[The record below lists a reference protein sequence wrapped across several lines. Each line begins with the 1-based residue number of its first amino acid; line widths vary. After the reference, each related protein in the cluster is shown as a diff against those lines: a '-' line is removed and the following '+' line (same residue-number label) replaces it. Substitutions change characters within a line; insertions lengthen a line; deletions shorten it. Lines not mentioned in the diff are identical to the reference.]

1 MRFGIGNLA
10 CAFAVALLLAGCNDQ
25 NEQTMLAEAKVALDK
40 GDFIAATVYIKSAL
54 QKAPESAQA
63 RFLFGRVLLE
73 SGNLGAAEGE
83 LRKAQKLNYPTD
95 ELAPLLA
102 RILLVRQQYAQVIA
116 EYANVKVNDTTRQAD
131 LSAVIAAAYEYSGQR
146 AKATALVETTVAS
159 APDNLP
165 IRLIQARLMAQ
176 QGDVEGALT
185 LVDQL
190 ATKSPKNIDTWRL
203 LGDLFLYGK
212 QNRSQ
217 ALAAYRKILELSPGD
232 VAAHTQVIGIHFSDK
247 DLKAAKQQYD
257 ALAKAAPK
265 QAQTVYYGAAF
276 ALLNGDFVRARELLA
291 PLIELT
297 KDDPKVLLLA
307 ATADF
312 HLNSLIAAEERL
324 YKVLG
329 STPNSVGAR
338 HLLATIS
345 LRRGDSAKA
354 LEILRPLFDGP
365 TPDLESLTL
374 AAEAHLLGGDA
385 KKAEDFFARVIQLK
399 PDDVQA
405 RTALAVAQMAKGD
418 MASGLSELQT
428 IAASDKGIL
437 ADMILID
444 TRLRQND
451 FESALKAVDAL
462 DLKMPEKALPADLRG
477 RIQLLKRDREGAR
490 ANFEKAL
497 AKDPVYFRSV
507 AALAELD
514 IADRRP
520 DAARQRFDSLL
531 KSDPKNVQALMALA
545 ALRSS
550 QNAGAD
556 EVAQLL
562 VRAVEVNLNNPT
574 ARLQLIEHWLSS
586 RRPKQAIEAAQ
597 AGLSAIPGDASLLD
611 ALGRAQLANNEV
623 AQALNTFGKLAVL
636 QPKSAFAQL
645 RLADA
650 NLQANNLNLA
660 EKAYRKALEISPD
673 SVVAQ
678 SGLLTFA
685 VRTKQPEKALQ
696 VARSVQRQRPK
707 DEIGYLLEGDAYA
720 AFKDWDS
727 AAKAFR
733 TGLQKQGTGLA
744 ALRLYA
750 ALEAA
755 KRKPEADRFAE
766 DWIMQSPKE
775 TRLRS
780 YLAEQAM
787 NAGDLPKAERLYR
800 EIVALDPRELRA
812 TNNLAWILA
821 KTGKPEAVAMAE
833 RAVALAPTNASVLD
847 TLGFALVEV
856 KQFDRA
862 IEASSAAVRLAPD
875 SPLLRLNLAK
885 IYVKAN
891 DKKRAKAELE
901 ELTRFGAQFAA
912 RKDVVELRMAL
923 SDQP

>member
-1 MRFGIGNLA
+1 MRLRINSLA
-10 CAFAVALLLAGCNDQ
+10 CAFVIALLVAGCNDES
-25 NEQTMLAEAKVALDK
+25 EQTMIVEARVALDK
-40 GDFIAATVYIKSAL
+40 GDLIAATVHVKNAL

-83 LRKAQKLNYPTD
+83 LRKAQKLNYSTD

-102 RILLVRQQYAQVIA
+102 RILLLRQQYAQVIA
-116 EYANVKVNDTTRQAD
+116 EYANIKINDTNGQAG
-131 LSAVIAAAYEYSGQR
+131 LSAAIAAAYEYSGQR
-146 AKATALVETTVAS
+146 AKAIALVETAVAS

-176 QGDVEGALT
+176 QGDVDGALA
-185 LVDQL
+185 LVERL
-190 ATKSPKNIDTWRL
+190 ATKSPKNIDTRRL

-212 QNRSQ
+212 QNRGQ
-217 ALAAYRKILELSPGD
+217 ALVAYRKILELSPGD
-232 VAAHTQVIGIHFSDK
+232 VAAHTQIIGINFSEK
-247 DLKAAKQQYD
+247 DQKAAKQQYD

-265 QAQTVYYGAAF
+265 QAQTIYYGAIF
-276 ALLNGDFVRARELLA
+276 ALLSGDFVRTRELLA
-291 PLIELT
+291 PLIESA

-324 YKVLG
+324 NKVLG

-338 HLLATIS
+338 HLLASIS
-345 LRRGDSAKA
+345 LRRGDIGKA
-354 LEILRPLFDGP
+354 LEVLRPLFDGT
-365 TPDLESLTL
+365 TPDFESLIL
-374 AAEAHLLGGDA
+374 GAEAYLLGGDA
-385 KKAEDFFARVIQLK
+385 KKAEEFFARVIQLK
-399 PDDVQA
+399 PDNVQA

-418 MASGLSELQT
+418 MATGLSELQT

-437 ADMILID
+437 ADMVLID

-451 FESALKAVDAL
+451 FDGALKAVDAL
-462 DLKMPEKALPADLRG
+462 NLKMPEKALPADLRG
-477 RIQLLKRDREGAR
+477 RIHLLKRDPEGAR

-514 IADRRP
+514 IADRRL

-531 KSDPKNVQALMALA
+531 KSDPKNVQALVALA

-562 VRAVEVNLNNPT
+562 IRAVEVNPNNPT
-574 ARLQLIEHWLSS
+574 TRLQVVEHWLSS

-597 AGLSAIPGDASLLD
+597 AGLSVIPGDAPLLD

-623 AQALNTFGKLAVL
+623 AQSLNTFGKLAVL

-645 RLADA
+645 RLAEA
-650 NLQANNLNLA
+650 NLQANNLNAA

-678 SGLLTFA
+678 SGLLRFA
-685 VRTKQPEKALQ
+685 VRTKQPEMALQ

-707 DEIGYLLEGDAYA
+707 DEIGYLLEGEAYA

-733 TGLQKQGTGLA
+733 AGLQKQGAGLA
-744 ALRLYA
+744 VLRLYA

-766 DWIMQSPKE
+766 DWIKQFPKE
-775 TRLRS
+775 MRLRS
-780 YLAEQAM
+780 YLAEQAL
-787 NAGDLPKAERLYR
+787 NTGDMPKAERLYG

-833 RAVALAPTNASVLD
+833 RAVALAPTNSSALD
-847 TLGFALVEV
+847 TLGFALAEV

-862 IEASSAAVRLAPD
+862 IEASSAAVRLAPEL
-875 SPLLRLNLAK
+875 PLLRLNLAK
-885 IYVKAN
+885 IYLKAN
-891 DKKRAKAELE
+891 DNKRAKAELE
-901 ELTRFGAQFAA
+901 ELARFGAKFAA
-912 RKDVVELRMAL
+912 RKDFIELRKAL
-923 SDQP
+923 ANQP